1 MGNRYY
7 TVRSTLMVTAPGEAT
22 INTVDVEVIGSGGTE
37 IVSLTVMPVGSDPT
51 VSQPMVVTCGTVAF
65 TGVGD
70 QYSLSGQ
77 FGPSCRVVS
86 VGYDDGNT
94 AP

>member
-1 MGNRYY
+1 MLGLPRF
-7 TVRSTLMVTAPGEAT
+7 
-22 INTVDVEVIGSGGTE
+22 
-37 IVSLTVMPVGSDPT
+37 DPT
-51 VSQPMVVTCGTVAF
+51 VSQPLVVTSGTVAL

-77 FGPSCRVVS
+77 FGPSCSVVS